1 MRLDGG
7 GQGRSPGQQVAEL
20 LVDGSTNPEIAHALL
35 MGRETV
41 KTHVSSILR
50 KLGLAN
56 RTQVASALATRVG
69 SSRAR

>member
-1 MRLDGG
+1 
-7 GQGRSPGQQVAEL
+7 
-20 LVDGSTNPEIAHALL
+20 

-56 RTQVASALATRVG
+56 RTQVASAVASREEARVE
-69 SSRAR
+69 SQVVV